1 MDHKYQNHIRRIDDK
16 NWYWISHSILKQ
28 YGRVLKGSGLAVYN
42 VFASY
47 ANSKSQTCFPT
58 QKTIAERIGI
68 SIRTVNR
75 KVRMLKD
82 LKLVRAKRKRDRCI
96 YFLLKPDTPNGIHQ
110 IRQKRHIRYATSGV
124 YNKNYLTRINNKN
137 KSSDNFI
144 NMKPIRR
151 LLKRYDPRAH

>member
-1 MDHKYQNHIRRIDDK
+1 MTDKFINNIRRIDDK

-58 QKTIAERIGI
+58 QKTIAERLGL
-68 SIRTVNR
+68 SRRTVSR

-82 LKLVRAKRKRDRCI
+82 LNLVKVRRTRSRCI
-96 YFLLKPDTPNGIHQ
+96 YFLLRPDTPNGIHQ

-137 KSSDNFI
+137 NREDGFNNF
-144 NMKPIRR
+144 KPIRR
-151 LLKRYDPRAH
+151 LLKRYGQRTE